1 MTPSSTSRPKRPR
14 TSAKSRKA
22 AAEPTVER
30 PFVAHLLVPPHELLG
45 AEESRAVLQKIGV
58 PAERIPRILVADP
71 GLKTDPNFRA
81 AREAR
86 EPLAGR
92 LVRIRRPSP
101 TAGEA
106 IAYRMIAQSLGE

>member
-1 MTPSSTSRPKRPR
+1 MTPSPPSKRPR

-22 AAEPTVER
+22 AAAEPPVER
-30 PFVAHLLVPPHELLG
+30 PFVAHLLVPPHELLSPD
-45 AEESRAVLQKIGV
+45 ESAAVLKRSGWS
-58 PAERIPRILVADP
+58 AERIPRILASDP
-71 GLKTDPNFRA
+71 GLKTDPKYRA

-86 EPLAGR
+86 EDLSGR

-106 IAYRMIAQSLGE
+106 VAYRMIVQSLGE